1 MVDATHFESLID
13 KHNIPIK
20 SNAKRDKNNIFLL
33 LVLYTLQGLPLG
45 FSLAI
50 PILMQNIDASYS
62 EQVSKIKPYVFKIRF
77 ILKTLRR

>member
-1 MVDATHFESLID
+1 MVDAAHIESLIE
-13 KHNIPIK
+13 KHDTPIK

-50 PILMQNIDASYS
+50 PILMQNMHVSFS
-62 EQVSKIKPYVFKIRF
+62 EQVSKIRP
-77 ILKTLRR
+77 